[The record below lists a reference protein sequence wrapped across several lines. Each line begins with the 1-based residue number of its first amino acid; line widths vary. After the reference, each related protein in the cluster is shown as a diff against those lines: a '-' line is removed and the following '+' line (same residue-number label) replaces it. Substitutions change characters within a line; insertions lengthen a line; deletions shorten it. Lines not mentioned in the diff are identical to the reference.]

1 MVEAQKRK
9 DTGNE
14 EIKRPEIN
22 SPTFGR
28 IIRNT
33 LITLLGKNVPKP

>member
-1 MVEAQKRK
+1 MVEAQKRSA
-9 DTGNE
+9 GNE
-14 EIKRPEIN
+14 EMGN
-22 SPTFGR
+22 SENNMPTFGR